1 MPIPGVEQ
9 PEIIQISD
17 TLRLRRF
24 DRAGEDAFRWYQD
37 PETVWLVDG
46 VREPYTR
53 EKLDR
58 MYRWLDAHGEL
69 YFIEIAEDGA
79 YRPIGDV
86 TLTEDNLP
94 MVIGEREYRGKRLGQ
109 QVVAALAR
117 RGRELGWPR
126 LCVSEIYAFNPVS
139 RACFERAGFRVCGT
153 TERGCRLVM
162 ELDGGAFLRE
172 AIDNHPRLTI

>member
-1 MPIPGVEQ
+1 MPITGIEQ
-9 PEIIQISD
+9 PEIVQISD

-24 DRAGEDAFRWYQD
+24 DRAGEDAFQWYQD

-69 YFIEIAEDGA
+69 YFIEVAENGA

-86 TLTEDNLP
+86 TLMEDNLP
-94 MVIGEREYRGKRLGQ
+94 IVIGERDCRGKHLGQ
-109 QVVAALAR
+109 QVIAALVQ
-117 RGRELGWPR
+117 RGRDLGWPR
-126 LCVSEIYAFNPVS
+126 LCVEEIYDFNPAS
-139 RACFERAGFRVCGT
+139 RACFEGAGFRVCGK
-153 TERGCRLVM
+153 TERGCRFVL
-162 ELDGGAFLRE
+162 ELD
-172 AIDNHPRLTI
+172 DTD